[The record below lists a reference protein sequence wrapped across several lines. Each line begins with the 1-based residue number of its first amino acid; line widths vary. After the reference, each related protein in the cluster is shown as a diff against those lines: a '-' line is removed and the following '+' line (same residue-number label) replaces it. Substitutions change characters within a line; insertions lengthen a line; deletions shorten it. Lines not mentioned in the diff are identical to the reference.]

1 VTRILL
7 SVFVALLLSAPA
19 TGRAEER
26 FIVLQSTTSTQ
37 NSGLFDHIL
46 PVFEAKTGIGVRV
59 VAVGTGQA
67 LKNARN
73 GDGDAVLVHARDAE
87 LAFVREGWG
96 VLRCDVM
103 FNDFVLVGPKED
115 PAGISG
121 LRDAA
126 EALRRIA
133 AARALFVSRGDDSG
147 THRKELALWREA
159 GFDPAAARGT
169 WYREAGAGMGAT
181 LNIAAGIGGYTLADR
196 ATWLAFGNRRDLVLL
211 VEGDPRLFNPYGVVV
226 VNPKRHPNVRFAE
239 ARAFRDWLVSEEGQA
254 AIASFRI
261 GGEQVFFPDARCDES
276 TGNLPPE

>member
-1 VTRILL
+1 MTHPFRTLPA
-7 SVFVALLLSAPA
+7 ALLLFAA
-19 TGRAEER
+19 AAAHAGER

-46 PVFEAKTGIGVRV
+46 PLFEEKTGVRVRV

-67 LKNARN
+67 LGNARN

-103 FNDFVLVGPKED
+103 YNDFVIVGPRDD
-115 PAGISG
+115 PAGIAG
-121 LRDAA
+121 LRDAPQ
-126 EALRRIA
+126 ALRRIA
-133 AARALFVSRGDDSG
+133 AAGALFVSRGDDSG

-159 GFDPAAARGT
+159 GVDPAGASGT

-181 LNIAAGIGGYTLADR
+181 LNIAAAIGGYTLTDR
-196 ATWLAFGNRRDLVLL
+196 ATWLAFGNPRDLVILA
-211 VEGDPRLFNPYGVVV
+211 EGDLRLLNPYGVTI
-226 VNPKRHPNVRFAE
+226 VNPRRHANVRFAE
-239 ARAFRDWLVSEEGQA
+239 AKAFRDWLVSEEGQA
-254 AIASFRI
+254 AIASFRVA
-261 GGEQVFFPDARCDES
+261 GQQLFFPNARCDES

>member
-1 VTRILL
+1 MTYAFRTLL
-7 SVFVALLLSAPA
+7 AALLLFAA
-19 TGRAEER
+19 AAAHAGER

-46 PVFEAKTGIGVRV
+46 PLFEEKTGVQVRV

-67 LKNARN
+67 LGNARN

-103 FNDFVLVGPKED
+103 YNDFVIVGPKDD
-115 PAGISG
+115 PAGIGG
-121 LRDAA
+121 LRDAPQ
-126 EALRRIA
+126 ALRRIA
-133 AARALFVSRGDDSG
+133 AAGALFVSRGDDSG

-159 GFDPAAARGT
+159 GVDPAGANGT

-181 LNIAAGIGGYTLADR
+181 LNIAAAIGGYTLTDR
-196 ATWLAFGNRRDLVLL
+196 ATWLAFRNRRDLVILA
-211 VEGDPRLFNPYGVVV
+211 EGDLRLRNPYGVTI
-226 VNPKRHPNVRFAE
+226 VNPRRHANVRFAE
-239 ARAFRDWLVSEEGQA
+239 AKAFRDWLVSEEGQA
-254 AIASFRI
+254 AIASFRLA
-261 GGEQVFFPDARCDES
+261 GQQLFFPNARCDES